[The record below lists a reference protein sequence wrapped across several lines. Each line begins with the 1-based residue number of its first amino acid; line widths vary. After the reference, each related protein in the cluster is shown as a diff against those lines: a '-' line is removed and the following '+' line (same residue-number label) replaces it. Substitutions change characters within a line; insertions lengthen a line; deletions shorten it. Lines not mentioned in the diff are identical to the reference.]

1 MLKTIDIDTYNK
13 LLLSAEKLKLVW
25 QLQKVAN
32 SKQFKKIVEDRLDKH
47 KREFEYERFEMG
59 CN

>member
-13 LLLSAEKLKLVW
+13 LLLSAEKIKLVW
-25 QLQKVAN
+25 QVAN
-32 SKQFKKIVEDRLDKH
+32 SKQFKKFVEDRLNKH
-47 KREFEYERFEMG
+47 KKEFEYERFEMG

>member
-1 MLKTIDIDTYNK
+1 MDKTIDIETYNK
-13 LLLSAEKLKLVW
+13 LLKVMW
-25 QLQKVAN
+25 LQKWVN
-32 SKQFKKIVEDRLDKH
+32 SKQFKKFVEDRLNKY

>member
-1 MLKTIDIDTYNK
+1 MLKTIDIETYDK
-13 LLLSAEKLKLVW
+13 LLLSAEKIKLVW

-32 SKQFKKIVEDRLDKH
+32 SKQFKKFVEDRLNKH